1 MSFARRA
8 PHRAALGVLLGAW
21 MGSSTADAYN
31 LAHVQGAPDVPL
43 AWEEGAVLPWVV
55 EHHGAPGVSFPV
67 ARAAVAASF
76 EAWDAVETAAL
87 LFEEVSEYTE
97 PGEVVDGINT
107 LWWEV
112 SDWAEDPEV
121 IAVTAV
127 SHYEDGTIVDADIA
141 FNGAHFQWAVGE
153 PGAID
158 LQSVAT
164 HEIGHLLGLDHSDA
178 PGATMAAEYV
188 PGETAPRSLTDD
200 DRAGAS
206 ALYPCPDA
214 DCGLPGAGCA
224 TAPGRGPGAW
234 GLALALVLAGRRLR
248 RGNAPRGAAWVLA
261 AGLLGAPAPA
271 AASVVGRATVLD
283 VVARADVVVRARVA
297 SVEPYFDEGGRVRS
311 LVTLDVQRSLRGGVG
326 ARLVLDRL
334 GGTLDG
340 LTTRVIG
347 APTFEVGQDLFLCLV
362 AADDGEFAPVGLWQ
376 GRFVVDA
383 ARRAAFRPEDGNAP
397 HLSLDTLEAAARAY
411 SQARIHP

>member
-8 PHRAALGVLLGAW
+8 PLRTALGVLLGAW
-21 MGSSTADAYN
+21 MGSSTAGAYN

-87 LFEEVSEYTE
+87 LFEEVPDYTE

-112 SDWAEDPEV
+112 SEWAEDPEV

-141 FNGAHFQWAVGE
+141 FNGAYFQWAVGE

-164 HEIGHLLGLDHSDA
+164 HEIGHLLGLDHSDV

-188 PGETAPRSLTDD
+188 PGEIAPRSLTDD

-214 DCGLPGAGCA
+214 DCGLAGVGCA
-224 TAPGRGPGAW
+224 TAPGRGSPPQGLPTLPFALAVAAAALRSRRGAVSRVV
-234 GLALALVLAGRRLR
+234 ALALLAGLV
-248 RGNAPRGAAWVLA
+248 GG
-261 AGLLGAPAPA
+261 PAPA
-271 AASVVGRATVLD
+271 AASVVRRTTALE

-311 LVTLDVQRSLRGGVG
+311 VVTLDVQRSLRGGVG
-326 ARLVLDRL
+326 PRLVLDRL

-383 ARRAAFRPEDGNAP
+383 HRRAAFRPEEGPEA
-397 HLSLDTLEAAARAY
+397 HLPLEALEAAAMAPR
-411 SQARIHP
+411 